1 MTLAPGAAI
10 ELGMAQSILIFDFGS
25 NEEAA
30 QQARLKIEAWQQG
43 SRLGKKMLLK
53 FRREEPG
60 DAAAASSG
68 EAAPQGKSNQK
79 KTTTGEQQPSP
90 AETTSKVRLMVRL
103 EFSDHEKLTQQR
115 WLDRFAAE
123 EPFKSTKGE
132 TVRQGSAAFAETAD
146 LFESLG

>member
-1 MTLAPGAAI
+1 
-10 ELGMAQSILIFDFGS
+10 
-25 NEEAA
+25 
-30 QQARLKIEAWQQG
+30 
-43 SRLGKKMLLK
+43 MLLK
-53 FRREEPG
+53 FRREGSG
-60 DAAAASSG
+60 DATAASAG
-68 EAAPQGKSNQK
+68 EAAPPGKSNKK
-79 KTTTGEQQPSP
+79 KTTTGDQQPAP
-90 AETTSKVRLMVRL
+90 DETSSNVRLMVRL